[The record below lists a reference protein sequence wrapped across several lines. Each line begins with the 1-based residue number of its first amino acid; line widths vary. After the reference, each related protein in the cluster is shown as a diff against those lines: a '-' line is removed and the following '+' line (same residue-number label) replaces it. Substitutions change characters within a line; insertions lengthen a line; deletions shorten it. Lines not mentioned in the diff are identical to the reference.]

1 MSRRFQLLAFTSAAL
16 LAVAAQ
22 AQTPLTLD
30 QAMADPDWIGPPVEQ
45 AWWSW
50 DSSRVHYVLKRTG
63 SVVRDTWT
71 VPAAGGAAARVDDAA
86 LAQLDGTTPTYD
98 RARRQA
104 VFVRN
109 GDVFLRDLSTGTL
122 RQLTR
127 TADSEADP
135 RFAADQRSVHFRSG
149 NDWFRWTPG
158 EGVVT
163 AVAMPRAEKD
173 PAAAPESA
181 PLRDQALRLSLALR
195 KAEEQAKQAREAEDA
210 RRRADPTRAATPVYL
225 GDGVEIAATS
235 LSPDGRWLLVV
246 TQAKGADA
254 GRAGKMPKYVTATG
268 YEEMED
274 VRTRVGHNA
283 PVAQALH
290 LVDLASGGE
299 RELPLAAL
307 PGAGVDPLAALRAAQ
322 KLDPL
327 KGTRALRIVDG
338 DSLAGTVK
346 WSGDGARA
354 ALMLRAV
361 DNKDRW
367 IARLELA
374 GTTLAGATLDTAHRL
389 TDPAWINWNFND
401 FGWLADDRTLWLLSE
416 QSGYSHLYTQ
426 ARGAAAKAVTD
437 GKWEAS
443 TPVLSADGAS
453 FYFTCNRKWPGDYE
467 VCAVPVGGGAVR
479 ELTALDGVEDF
490 ALSPDGQR
498 LLVRYS
504 GSYLPPQLA
513 VQPVA
518 GGDATVLTD
527 TRTAEY
533 KARTWVQP
541 QFVQVPSTH
550 GAGTIWAKLYRPA
563 TLEPGKKYPL
573 VLFVHGAGYT
583 QNVHARFPYYFREQM
598 FHNRLVE
605 KGYVVLDMD
614 YRASEGYGR
623 DWRTAIYRDM
633 GRPELDDLI
642 DGVHWMA
649 AQQQADPQRVG
660 IYGGSYGGFMTLM
673 AMFRAPEVFKA
684 GAALRPV
691 TDWTSYNHEYTSNIL
706 NTPDVDPNSYRE
718 SSPIEYAEGLRGHLL
733 IAHGMIDDNVFFQ
746 DSVRLAQRLIELKK
760 DHWELAPYP
769 VERHAFTQPESWYDE
784 YRRIEQLFDA
794 AVK

>member
-1 MSRRFQLLAFTSAAL
+1 MSLRTTVLIALLLAPFTTH
-16 LAVAAQ
+16 

-50 DSSRVHYVLKRTG
+50 DGSRVNYVLKRTG

-71 VPAAGGAAARVDDAA
+71 VPAAGGTPQRVEDAA
-86 LAQLDGTTPTYD
+86 LAQLDANGPVYD
-98 RARRQA
+98 RARKQA

-109 GDVFLRDLSTGTL
+109 GDVFLRDLATGTL

-127 TADSEADP
+127 TAAAEADP
-135 RFAADQRSVHFRSG
+135 QFATDQRAVQFRAG
-149 NDWFRWTPG
+149 NDWFRWSPN
-158 EGVVT
+158 EAVVT

-173 PAAAPESA
+173 PAADPAPA
-181 PLRDQALRLSLALR
+181 PLRDQALRLSQALR
-195 KAEEQAKQAREAEDA
+195 KAEEQARQAREADEA
-210 RRRADPTRAATPVYL
+210 RRRADPTRAARPVYL

-246 TQAKGADA
+246 TQAKGAEA
-254 GRAGKMPKYVTATG
+254 GRGGKMPKYVTATG

-274 VRTRVGHNA
+274 VRTRVGLNP

-290 LVDLASGGE
+290 LVDLAGGQA
-299 RELPLAAL
+299 RELALGSL

-322 KLDPL
+322 KLDAAKMP
-327 KGTRALRIVDG
+327 RAMRLVDG
-338 DSLAGTVK
+338 DSLAAAVK
-346 WSGDGARA
+346 WSTDGARA
-354 ALMLRAV
+354 AVMLRAV

-374 GTTLAGATLDTAHRL
+374 GATLAGAALDTAHRL
-389 TDPAWINWNFND
+389 TDPAWINWNFNE
-401 FGWLADDRTLWLLSE
+401 FGWLGDDRTLWLLSE
-416 QSGYSHLYTQ
+416 QDGYSHLYTQ
-426 ARGAAAKAVTD
+426 ARGGAARALTS

-443 TPVLSADGAS
+443 TPVLAPDGAS
-453 FYFTCNRKWPGDYE
+453 FYFICNRAWPGDYE
-467 VCAVPVGGGAVR
+467 VCAVPVAGGAVR

-490 ALSPDGQR
+490 AVSPDGQR

-518 GGDATVLTD
+518 GGNATVLTD

-533 KARTWVQP
+533 KARTWIEP
-541 QFVQVPSTH
+541 QFVQVPSAH
-550 GAGTIWAKLYRPA
+550 GAGSVWAKLYRPA
-563 TLEPGKKYPL
+563 TLEPGRKYPV

-583 QNVHARFPYYFREQM
+583 QNVHERFPYYFREQM
-598 FHNRLVE
+598 FHHRLVE
-605 KGYVVLDMD
+605 LGYVVLDMD

-623 DWRTAIYRDM
+623 DWRTAIYRRM
-633 GRPELDDLI
+633 GRPELEDLI
-642 DGVHWMA
+642 DGVQWMVA
-649 AQQQADPQRVG
+649 NQQGDPGRVG
-660 IYGGSYGGFMTLM
+660 LYGGSYGGFMTLM
-673 AMFRAPEVFKA
+673 AMFRAPEVFDA

-706 NTPDVDPNSYRE
+706 NTPDVDPTPYRE

-760 DHWELAPYP
+760 DHWWLAPYP

-784 YRRIEQLFDA
+784 YRRIEQLFDE